1 MDDALGLS
9 ACACKA
15 LSSYVHAG
23 SRSSRMILAAGL
35 CFLPAGLLSAQCCI
49 FLLISANMWYG
60 ADRPHL
66 LCDAGVDGGCVPEIL
81 AASAALSRSSRLH
94 RNRQGL

>member
-23 SRSSRMILAAGL
+23 SRSSRMILAADL
-35 CFLPAGLLSAQCCI
+35 CFLSAALLSAQCCI

-66 LCDAGVDGGCVPEIL
+66 LCDAGVDGVVPGDTSRERSII
-81 AASAALSRSSRLH
+81 ALVAVA
-94 RNRQGL
+94 